1 MQTTHFGTERLTS
14 YLKVA
19 RAPFLALPVTLTVL
33 GVAAAVASGG
43 FEPAPAFLAFVG
55 LVALH
60 VSVNAR
66 NEYRDYQS
74 GIDYETEPTPFSGG
88 SKTLPEGELEA
99 TAAKRLAMMT
109 AGVGAVI
116 GGYFLI
122 DIGLALL
129 PLLLIG
135 GLSVFFYTSHLTRYG
150 LGELFAGLGLG
161 GLPVLGVAL
170 VQVGT
175 FTTPMFVAA
184 VPATLLTF
192 NLLLLNEFPDEEADR
207 LGGRKNLV
215 HRLGRETAAVLYALA
230 AVAVP
235 VSIATGWLFGP
246 FPAWAVLGVLPS
258 LLLVRPIRWA
268 LTHPGE
274 SVPLD
279 ALRDNVLWILAT
291 NVFLGLGLL
300 VPFFH

>member
-43 FEPAPAFLAFVG
+43 FDPAAAFLAFVG

-74 GIDYETEPTPFSGG
+74 GIDFETEPTPFSGG
-88 SKTLPEGELEA
+88 SKALPEGELEA

-122 DIGLALL
+122 DVGLALL

-150 LGELFAGLGLG
+150 LGEFFAGLGLG

-192 NLLLLNEFPDEEADR
+192 NLLLLNEFPDEEADK

-235 VSIATGWLFGP
+235 VSIATGWLVGP

-268 LTHPGE
+268 LRHPGE

-300 VPFFH
+300 VPFFG